1 VTKVGDVG
9 GRRGRCS
16 SRPLGSRLG
25 ARHMDAGGQGRA
37 GWGGHGAVAARAA
50 SWLAGMRDSSEGVLS
65 TVRTHMS
72 AVISNILVR

>member
-1 VTKVGDVG
+1 
-9 GRRGRCS
+9 
-16 SRPLGSRLG
+16 
-25 ARHMDAGGQGRA
+25 MDAGGQGRA